1 MPGTLPDLAVSG
13 RSTRLAEAGVRPL
26 ARHLGQHRR
35 RRGVGRVT
43 QPGIQPTNHWL
54 MPRPTCGAA
63 DVSSRAA
70 AAALV
75 DATSCS

>member
-1 MPGTLPDLAVSG
+1 VRTTPDRHVCKMSRVISQDVAVPYG
-13 RSTRLAEAGVRPL
+13 RERDDLW
-26 ARHLGQHRR
+26 RHTER
-35 RRGVGRVT
+35 